1 MAIRLAISRM
11 ASSSAGSW
19 AGMVVSWVET
29 THNDLR
35 LAVEGCLVELFRVSL
50 TIYAGNSK
58 SCGSAPQNS
67 RFR

>member
-1 MAIRLAISRM
+1 MARILAILRT

-19 AGMVVSWVET
+19 AGMVVSS
-29 THNDLR
+29 THSDLR

-58 SCGSAPQNS
+58 SCGSATQIS
-67 RFR
+67 HFC